1 MTASI
6 SQFITKGL
14 KIEEKNSSIGVWLYF
29 NEQKNVITPTLVNS
43 EPTRVGEL
51 QDTVMTP
58 GIIFVGQNYPN
69 LSFAM
74 DFLPGSNSTISSER
88 NGLLPRTISQ
98 NNINVSYTP
107 TETTDVFTFLLYSAD
122 NSIKKIIFK
131 NITVDTIDVVPT
143 YIEGNPTI
151 NTLNNLYKS
160 LTMNFFENVDAGT
173 VTTFSSESSVS
184 NITFSNGKCS
194 FDYRTPTTHTSDKII
209 FTNLRNERI
218 QVINKAPQNF
228 ELTNF
233 KIQPAFS
240 SWLLT
245 PASQNFSYINTDSL
259 SAIFTK
265 DIRTCTSITASSG
278 SPTTIIPD
286 SIIGNKINFE
296 WSSLNTGNVTF
307 TFNGLVS
314 IDGAIDANVD
324 GLTTVGPV
332 ILNTPATII
341 GWTGV
346 QPNEPF
352 TMYNVS
358 VTFTKQLS
366 TTRTPLITSSD
377 TSNPVFISISGS
389 QVNFTV
395 TTSSSP
401 NNTVYTF
408 SNVTSLDG
416 SIKNGATISTGAK
429 IVSVQVE
436 TDITGSDSYV
446 TMSKLVKVR
455 AQKVKI
461 FLSKPIVGTLSLVTN
476 SNCTF
481 GAVTMITSSIAEF
494 RITPFDNGLSS
505 LTIESDNIICE
516 DNSQSIISHTFDLV
530 YSQTVLN
537 LFETLNK
544 NSSKT
549 TFDVGIDVSL
559 SLEVSKEISADFLE
573 TSITSPNGIVTN
585 LSHTIDFGRYY
596 YTFNFTP
603 TSSGTD
609 QTIYLNKAKDLNGFK
624 YNILKSGLLFANV
637 YNFPTDFLYE
647 SSSMLKENTSGSL
660 TLTFSGGDSLHSNVV
675 TNQIVYVKYLQGNSE
690 TTIPFSMLRC
700 AFNLQTITILSI
712 TPIQISDL
720 TIKVKLLS
728 PNALAGPEITKII
741 PMTEI
746 VPQWVPSSA
755 GSVTSNVL
763 SPYKLIVGSEN
774 RLVFSFISSTNF
786 PVNNASN
793 LFSLRIDT
801 VLTSLNEA
809 IVNQVEKTI
818 SILYTTYTT
827 NSKTFVF
834 NTNYGSNYSFTVLAS
849 EIYTFPTMNST
860 THNVSIITV
869 GQTLNLLSL
878 FSEDLPSNMN
888 ASVSIT
894 PTGYSTFYKTPII
907 YEASVSYSFKVEQ
920 DVLHAGTVNLI
931 YGEVQREYTWSLT
944 EAQIYS
950 FPSSFTYNGTNNNF
964 GSEFHLRSGVT
975 SSLTLTFFGGDM
987 LSSSIVSSQVSY
999 VKIIQDEI
1007 ETTIPHEN
1015 LECSDPLETI
1025 TILSLLPSSNSDL
1038 TIKVKLIGP
1047 DTTLSSE
1054 IYTVVASAHIAPEVI
1069 REKPIYKIDSI
1080 TKLKTSGYSNDS
1092 NSSSL
1097 IVAFPGDSTSDI
1109 SHLINTLTNTKTIV
1123 FTNGYVTSN
1132 TFKYYGS
1139 SYSIRTPGTGWP
1151 QPVASSFKI
1160 SGFSNNFFNSN
1171 FTLESWFRPT
1181 LPSNPS
1187 NTSNTFITS
1196 GPLPTMTTPT
1206 WYYPFSSD
1214 IKNYA
1219 SGTGISDA
1227 VMGVSGNSSG
1237 GTASFSD
1244 GGLVL
1249 TGSSN
1254 HNASGASYVVLP
1266 SSSSG
1271 STASFC
1277 CWFKSNNNPHYTR
1290 IIDMATNG
1298 TFRLYIAGSNS
1309 LNFNDAFTMNTSTPI
1324 NNNTWNFI
1332 AINANGSTF
1341 SWVLNDGGTG
1351 NSGSGSISK
1360 PVSFSNSI
1368 GYLGHSF
1375 GWDAEFAGTLKEVRF
1390 FANQNLTLQEI
1401 SYLYAGSTIA
1411 INCDVNDTTG
1421 GRFLISNNISQYY
1434 TNRIFNIDTWN
1445 HMALVRNANSFTLYV
1460 NGNSELTF
1468 PSWTFPDLTYLCVGG
1483 LNIPNYEHQD
1493 FYGQIQDLRV
1503 YTTAKY
1509 NANFSVS

>member
-1 MTASI
+1 MQSST
-6 SQFITKGL
+6 SQLVSKAF
-14 KIEEKNSSIGVWLYF
+14 KIEKKDSSAGVWLYF
-29 NEQKNVITPTLVNS
+29 NEKTQSFDPTLINNIPS
-43 EPTRVGEL
+43 YVGEL
-51 QDTVMTP
+51 QDTPMTP
-58 GIIFVGQNYPN
+58 AIIFIGQNYPN

-74 DFLPGSNSTISSER
+74 DFLPGSNSTVSSER
-88 NGLLPRTISQ
+88 NGVLSKSISK
-98 NNINVSYTP
+98 NNLNVSYTP
-107 TETTDVFTFLLYSAD
+107 METTDIFKFTLYSAD

-131 NITVDTIDVVPT
+131 NITIDTIDVIPT

-151 NTLNNLYKS
+151 NTLNNLYTG

-184 NITFSNGKCS
+184 NVIFSNGKCS

-228 ELTNF
+228 ELTNL
-233 KIQPAFS
+233 KLQPSFS

-314 IDGAIDANVD
+314 IDGSIDANVD

-332 ILNTPATII
+332 ILNTPATIT

-366 TTRTPLITSSD
+366 TSRTPLITSSD
-377 TSNPVFISISGS
+377 TSNPVFTSISGS

-395 TTSSSP
+395 TTSSNP
-401 NNTVYTF
+401 NNTIYTF
-408 SNVTSLDG
+408 SNVKALDG

-429 IVSVQVE
+429 IDSVQVE

-446 TMSKLVKVR
+446 TMSKLVKLR
-455 AQKVKI
+455 SQKVKI
-461 FLSKPIVGTLSLVTN
+461 FLSKPIVGILSLVTN
-476 SNCTF
+476 LNCTF

-494 RITPFDNGLSS
+494 KVTPFDNGIS
-505 LTIESDNIICE
+505 LTIQSDNIICE
-516 DNSQSIISHTFDLV
+516 DNSQSTISHTFDLV

-537 LFETLNK
+537 LFETLNR

-549 TFDVGIDVSL
+549 TFDVGIDVAL
-559 SLEVSKEISADFLE
+559 SLEVSNEISSDFLE

-603 TSSGTD
+603 TYSGTD
-609 QTIYLNKAKDLNGFK
+609 QTIYVNKAKDLNGFK
-624 YNILKSGLLFANV
+624 YNILKSGLIFVNV

-647 SSSMLKENTSGSL
+647 SSSILKENTSGSL
-660 TLTFSGGDSLHSNVV
+660 TLTFSGGDSLHSNIV

-712 TPIQISDL
+712 TPTQIANL

-728 PNALAGPEITKII
+728 PNGVEGPEITKII
-741 PMTEI
+741 PMAEI

-755 GSVTSNVL
+755 GSVISNVL

-774 RLVFSFISSTNF
+774 RLVFSFISTANF

-809 IVNQVEKTI
+809 IVNQEEKTI
-818 SILYTTYTT
+818 SILHTTYTT

-834 NTNYGSNYSFTVLAS
+834 TTNYGTNYSFTVLSS

-860 THNVSIITV
+860 THNVSIITL

-894 PTGYSTFYKTPII
+894 PTGLSTFYKTPII
-907 YEASVSYSFKVEQ
+907 YEASVTYSFKVEQ
-920 DVLHAGTVNLI
+920 DVLHAGTVTLI
-931 YGEVQREYTWSLT
+931 YGEVHREYTWSLT
-944 EAQIYS
+944 ETQIYS
-950 FPSSFTYNGTNNNF
+950 FPSSFTYNGINNNF
-964 GSEFHLRSGVT
+964 GSGFHLRSGVT

-987 LSSSIVSSQVSY
+987 LYSSIISSQVSY

-1007 ETTIPHEN
+1007 ETTIAHEN

-1038 TIKVKLIGP
+1038 TIKVKLVGP

-1054 IYTVVASAHIAPEVI
+1054 IYNVVTSAHIAPEVI

-1092 NSSSL
+1092 NYSSL

-1109 SHLINTLTNTKTIV
+1109 SHLINTLTNTKTLV

-1151 QPVASSFKI
+1151 QPVSSSFKI
-1160 SGFSNNFFNSN
+1160 SGFSTNFFNSN

-1196 GPLPTMTTPT
+1196 GPLPIMTNPT

-1219 SGTGISDA
+1219 SGTGVSDA
-1227 VMGVSGNSSG
+1227 VMGVGGNLSG

-1266 SSSSG
+1266 STSSG

-1277 CWFKSNNNPHYTR
+1277 CWFKSNNNSHYTR

-1341 SWVLNDGGTG
+1341 SWVLNGGGTG
-1351 NSGSGSISK
+1351 NSGSGSLSK
-1360 PVSFSNSI
+1360 PVSFSNSV

-1375 GWDAEFAGTLKEVRF
+1375 GWDPEFAGTLKEVRF
-1390 FANQNLTLQEI
+1390 FANQNVSLQEI
-1401 SYLYAGSTIA
+1401 SYLYTGSTLA
-1411 INCDVNDTTG
+1411 IHCDVNATTG
-1421 GRFLISNNISQYY
+1421 GRFLISNNVSQYY
-1434 TNRIFNIDTWN
+1434 TNRVFNIDTWN
-1445 HMALVRNANSFTLYV
+1445 HMALVRNVNSFTLYV

-1503 YTTAKY
+1503 YTTVKY

>member
-1 MTASI
+1 MTSSTSELVSKA
-6 SQFITKGL
+6 F
-14 KIEEKNSSIGVWLYF
+14 KIEEKKSSTGVWLYF
-29 NEQKNVITPTLVNS
+29 NEKTQSFDPTLINNIQS
-43 EPTRVGEL
+43 YVGEL
-51 QDTVMTP
+51 QDTPMTP

-74 DFLPGSNSTISSER
+74 DFFPGSNTTVTSQQK
-88 NGLLPRTISQ
+88 GLLPKSISK

-107 TETTDVFTFLLYSAD
+107 TETTDLFRFSLYSTD
-122 NSIKKIIFK
+122 NSINKIIFK
-131 NITVDTIDVVPT
+131 NIIVNTIDVVPT

-151 NTLNNLYKS
+151 NTLNNLYTG

-184 NITFSNGKCS
+184 NVTFSNGKCS

-218 QVINKAPQNF
+218 QVVNKAPQIF

-233 KIQPAFS
+233 KLQPSFS
-240 SWLLT
+240 SWLLS
-245 PASQNFSYINTDSL
+245 PASQNFSYINSDSL

-265 DIRTCTSITASSG
+265 DIQTCTSITASSG
-278 SPTTIIPD
+278 LPTTIIPN

-296 WSSLNTGNVTF
+296 WSSLNTGNVSF
-307 TFNGLVS
+307 TFNGLTSV
-314 IDGAIDANVD
+314 DGAIDANVD

-341 GWTGV
+341 GWNGV
-346 QPNEPF
+346 QPNEP
-352 TMYNVS
+352 TTLYNVS

-366 TTRTPLITSSD
+366 ASRIPVITSSD
-377 TSNPVFISISGS
+377 TSNPVFTSISGS
-389 QVNFTV
+389 QINFSV
-395 TTSSSP
+395 TTSMYP
-401 NNTVYTF
+401 NNTIYTF
-408 SNVTSLDG
+408 SNVIALDG

-429 IVSVQVE
+429 IDSVQVE
-436 TDITGSDSYV
+436 TNLAGSYV
-446 TMSKLVKVR
+446 TMSKLVKLR

-461 FLSKPIVGTLSLVTN
+461 FLSKPIIGTLSLVTN

-481 GAVTMITSSIAEF
+481 GVVTMITSSIAEF
-494 RITPFDNGLSS
+494 KVTPSDNGLS

-516 DNSQSIISHTFDLV
+516 DNSQSTISHTFDLV

-537 LFETLNK
+537 LFETTNR

-549 TFDVGIDVSL
+549 TFDVGTDIAL
-559 SLEVSKEISADFLE
+559 SLEVSKEIPSDLFQ
-573 TSITSPNGIVTN
+573 TSITSPNGIVSN
-585 LSHTIDFGRYY
+585 LSLAIDFGRYY

-609 QTIYLNKAKDLNGFK
+609 QVIYVNRAKDLEQFE
-624 YNILKSGLLFANV
+624 YNILKSGLIFANL
-637 YNFPTDFLYE
+637 YNFPTSFLYE
-647 SSSMLKENTSGSL
+647 SSSTLKENTTGSL

-675 TNQIVYVKYLQGNSE
+675 TSQIVYVKYLQGSSE

-700 AFNLQTITILSI
+700 DFNLQTITVLSI
-712 TPIQISDL
+712 TPTQIADL

-728 PNALAGPEITKII
+728 PNAVAGPEITKII
-741 PMTEI
+741 PLAEI

-755 GSVTSNVL
+755 DSVTSNVL
-763 SPYKLIVGSEN
+763 SPYKLIVASEN
-774 RLVFSFISSTNF
+774 QLVFSFISSANF

-801 VLTSLNEA
+801 VLTSLNDA
-809 IVNQVEKTI
+809 IVNQEEKTI
-818 SILYTTYTT
+818 SIPYTTYTT
-827 NSKTFVF
+827 NTKNFVF
-834 NTNYGSNYSFTVLAS
+834 TTNYGSNYSFTVLAS

-860 THNVSIITV
+860 THNVSIITL

-894 PTGYSTFYKTPII
+894 PTGYPVFYKTPII

-920 DVLHAGTVNLI
+920 DVVHAGTVTLI
-931 YGEVQREYTWSLT
+931 YGEIQREYTWSLT

-950 FPSSFTYNGTNNNF
+950 FPNLFTYDGTNNNF
-964 GSEFHLRSGVT
+964 GSEFHLRSGIT

-999 VKIIQDEI
+999 VKIIQDGI
-1007 ETTIPHEN
+1007 ETTVALEN

-1054 IYTVVASAHIAPEVI
+1054 IYTVVTSAHIAPEVI

-1109 SHLINTLTNTKTIV
+1109 SHLINTLTNTKTLV

-1132 TFKYYGS
+1132 TFKYYGN

-1160 SGFSNNFFNSN
+1160 SGFSTNFFNNN

-1187 NTSNTFITS
+1187 NTSNTFMTS

-1206 WYYPFSSD
+1206 LYYPFSSD

-1219 SGTGISDA
+1219 SGIGVSDA
-1227 VMGVSGNSSG
+1227 VMGVGGNLSG

-1249 TGSSN
+1249 TGSST

-1271 STASFC
+1271 NTASFC
-1277 CWFKSNNNPHYTR
+1277 CWFKSNNNSNYTR
-1290 IIDMATNG
+1290 IIDMSTNG
-1298 TFRLYIAGSNS
+1298 SFRLYISGSNS
-1309 LNFNDAFTMNTSTPI
+1309 LNFNDVFTINTNTVI

-1332 AINANGSTF
+1332 AINANGSSF
-1341 SWVLNDGGTG
+1341 SWVLNAGGTG

-1360 PVSFSNSI
+1360 PVSFTNSV
-1368 GYLGHSF
+1368 GFLGHSF
-1375 GWDAEFAGTLKEVRF
+1375 GGDPEFAGSLKEVRF

-1411 INCDVNDTTG
+1411 IHCDINATTG
-1421 GRFLISNNISQYY
+1421 CRFLISNNIYQYY
-1434 TNRIFNIDTWN
+1434 TNRVFNIDTWN
-1445 HMALVRNANSFTLYV
+1445 HMALVRNVNSFTLYV
-1460 NGNSELTF
+1460 NGNSELSF
-1468 PSWTFPDLTYLCVGG
+1468 PAWTFPDLTYLCVGG
-1483 LNIPNYEHQD
+1483 LNVPNYEHQD

-1503 YTTAKY
+1503 YTTVKY